1 MSAPAPA
8 EAAEGLRVE
17 GLSVHYRLGGGGMF
31 AQGRVLRAVQDVSFE
46 VRPGETLGVV
56 GESGCGKSSIA
67 RALVRLAPVSGG
79 RIFWGGRDLGALDDA
94 AFRRLR
100 PEMQMVF
107 QDPFAALNPRM
118 RVADILAEPL
128 LTHAPRMPAAERR
141 ARVLETMARVGL
153 SAEMATRFPHQFSGG
168 QAQRIGIGRAI
179 ISHPRLLICDEAVSA
194 LDVSVQALILAL
206 LKRLQAELG
215 LAIVFISHDLAV
227 VRQVSDRIVVLYLGR
242 VMETAGRDAFFAGPR
257 HPYAQALVAS
267 ALSPQAGRPASAAP
281 PVEGDIPSPLDPPPG
296 CPFHTRCP
304 RAEARCRAE
313 LPALRSLGPGHAAA
327 CHFA

>member
-1 MSAPAPA
+1 
-8 EAAEGLRVE
+8 
-17 GLSVHYRLGGGGMF
+17 
-31 AQGRVLRAVQDVSFE
+31 
-46 VRPGETLGVV
+46 V